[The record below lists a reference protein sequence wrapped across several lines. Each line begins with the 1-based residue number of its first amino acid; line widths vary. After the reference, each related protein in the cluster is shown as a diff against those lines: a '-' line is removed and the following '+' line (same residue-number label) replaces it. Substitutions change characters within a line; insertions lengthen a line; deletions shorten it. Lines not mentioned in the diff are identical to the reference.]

1 MIEPSPES
9 RAKGEA
15 RSAFR
20 KILRNAGSILL
31 GDAAGQVLIGA
42 AIALA
47 AVRLGPTGFG
57 VMSEAQAFVEPFDAV
72 AVFGL
77 QQVAITI
84 AAQRGGADGTL
95 RGTVLGLQMVLA
107 VFAIASALGIALV
120 TGRGHLLPVIA
131 VLCIN
136 TLFIPL
142 TTISALAFQY
152 DQAMH
157 RLLVV
162 PFIGSL
168 VRFGGAITASR
179 KLNVPIGHVLAY
191 VAGNMAVSL
200 LTFFSM
206 KRFYPGKLHFDR
218 ALAKQLVLIAWPAGV
233 LEFVV
238 MAYSR
243 GSYFFLHSQGAHAQ
257 GEYAAADRL
266 VRPVLSIAGALFMSS
281 LPTVATLAVRR
292 DFATL
297 RRMYLKTMLRIVQG
311 LIPLMFA
318 SWLLASYLLKK
329 VAPEYAGATLPFR
342 ILSVGA
348 VFMCVNQLSTTFVVA
363 LGKFR
368 VIMIV
373 ALINL
378 VVYLGLAAVL
388 VPRFAATGAATATSV
403 MEAVNTVIQIVIVL
417 ALLRSDGRPPQDD
430 GARAPSLA

>member
-9 RAKGEA
+9 RSKGEA

-95 RGTVLGLQMVLA
+95 RGTVLGLQMILA
-107 VFAIASALGIALV
+107 VFAVVAAIGIALV
-120 TGRGHLLPVIA
+120 TGRGRLLPVIA

-157 RLLVV
+157 RLLAV
-162 PFIGSL
+162 PFVGS
-168 VRFGGAITASR
+168 VMRFGGAITASR

-191 VAGNMAVSL
+191 VAGNVTVSL

-218 ALAKQLVLIAWPAGV
+218 ALARQLVVIAWPAGV

-292 DFATL
+292 DFETL
-297 RRMYLKTMLRIVQG
+297 RRMYLKTMVRIVQG
-311 LIPLMFA
+311 LVPLMFA

-329 VAPEYAGATLPFR
+329 VAPEYAGATMPFR

-373 ALINL
+373 ALVNL

-388 VPRFAATGAATATSV
+388 VPRFAATGAATATSI

-430 GARAPSLA
+430 GARAPGLA